1 MGTGQLWSLL
11 VPAGWGAMLGVP
23 MRSRGCPWPTQ
34 SWGNA
39 ELQPHSGISSL
50 RVLLPMLCLSFPWRV
65 GVSAQQHQLIQGF
78 GDRKTCPCEGDVPA
92 AQCDATCPITPLSC
106 GNTLPWKLW
115 GWGSRESPWPS
126 TGDQGGSV
134 GGARGLLPHPV
145 LRVLRVCSG
154 TAGAGLGKGN
164 RDEIPGFAG
173 LLQSPFAPG
182 PCSISPPAPP

>member
-1 MGTGQLWSLL
+1 MSGVCHGGEEGAGQLWSLL

-23 MRSRGCPWPTQ
+23 VRSHSCPWPTQ

-65 GVSAQQHQLIQGF
+65 GVSGQQHQLIQGF

-92 AQCDATCPITPLSC
+92 AQCDALVPSPPSAVGTPSPGNC
-106 GNTLPWKLW
+106 GA
-115 GWGSRESPWPS
+115 GGAESPLAPS

-154 TAGAGLGKGN
+154 CAGEGDQG
-164 RDEIPGFAG
+164 
-173 LLQSPFAPG
+173 
-182 PCSISPPAPP
+182 